1 MKVFFSDLDGTL
13 LDDEKKIGDRTR
25 KALEQF
31 IEAGNAFAVST
42 GRAMDS
48 AFMVRDELRLF
59 YPRTFLIA
67 YNGAQI
73 YDQSA
78 GTTIRRICLDP
89 VLVREAFR
97 LAEKRGIHL
106 HTYNETHIVTPL
118 IDTPADRECIAYYR
132 RVIKSPVIITDDVF
146 AHLEYPPC
154 KCIAI
159 ELHDRDRLE
168 AYRQEL
174 AGLVGDKISLIY
186 SSPYYLE
193 LFDPRAGK
201 GSAVS
206 ELCGYLGTD
215 TASAI
220 AAGDAQNDISM
231 IEAAGFSIAMRNGDP
246 AVWDHAD
253 LVTEKDNNNDGL
265 AEYLEREI

>member
-1 MKVFFSDLDGTL
+1 MKVFFADLDGTL
-13 LDDEKKIGDRTR
+13 LNDEKKIGDRTR

-42 GRAMDS
+42 GRALDS
-48 AFMVRDELRLF
+48 ALMVRDELGFF

-73 YDQSA
+73 YDGSA
-78 GTTIRRICLDP
+78 GTTIRRVTLDLE
-89 VLVREAFR
+89 LVKEAFD
-97 LAEKRGIHL
+97 LARKMGIHL
-106 HTYNETHIVTPL
+106 HTYNETHIVTPF
-118 IDTPADRECIAYYR
+118 IDTPADRECITYYR
-132 RVIKSPVIITDDVF
+132 RVIKSPVIVTDDVF

-159 ELHDRDRLE
+159 ELYDRDRLE

-174 AGLVGDKISLIY
+174 AKIAGDKLTLIY
-186 SSPYYLE
+186 SSQYYLE
-193 LFDPRAGK
+193 VFDPDAGK
-201 GSAVS
+201 GSAVN
-206 ELCGYLGTD
+206 ELCGYLGIGTED
-215 TASAI
+215 AI

-231 IEAAGFSIAMRNGDP
+231 IEAAGTGIAMRNGDP
-246 AVWDHAD
+246 SVWDHAD
-253 LVTEKDNNNDGL
+253 IVTGKDNNHDGL